1 MPIDPVD
8 RPEWWDWEIAFTP
21 HVEARMEERGFSE
34 VELRAML
41 EDAVGLGPARRPG
54 RYIID
59 TRLAAK
65 PWYVVVQPD
74 EEERLLFV
82 VTAYP
87 REQQP

>member
-1 MPIDPVD
+1 MPMDPD
-8 RPEWWDWEIAFTP
+8 ARPEWWDWEIAFTP

-34 VELRAML
+34 VELRGML
-41 EDAVGLGPARRPG
+41 EDALGFAPASRPG
-54 RYIID
+54 RYTIA
-59 TRLAAK
+59 TRFAAK
-65 PWYVVVQPD
+65 PWVVVVEPD